1 MKKSK
6 SYEMLVQKLNRKLLI
21 VMTGASSIFWGDG
34 TWDEKN
40 SITVENNYN
49 GKGQTGKPKNIVPRT
64 SQQMGRINHGY

>member
-1 MKKSK
+1 
-6 SYEMLVQKLNRKLLI
+6 
-21 VMTGASSIFWGDG
+21 MTGASSIFWGDG